1 MPKLAIGGRLVLFF
15 DPLGV
20 SGGQAGVKSYLSS
33 DLNETWIVGSFWG
46 HNKIGMP
53 TLLIGGD
60 ILTPWGSVGVKWGS
74 NPIYH
79 PI

>member
-1 MPKLAIGGRLVLFF
+1 MPKLAIGGHLVLFF

-33 DLNETWIVGSFWG
+33 DLNETWIVGSLRG

-53 TLLIGGD
+53 NSLIRGDLLTQGG
-60 ILTPWGSVGVKWGS
+60 SGVKWGS
-74 NPIYH
+74 NLSLHSI
-79 PI
+79 